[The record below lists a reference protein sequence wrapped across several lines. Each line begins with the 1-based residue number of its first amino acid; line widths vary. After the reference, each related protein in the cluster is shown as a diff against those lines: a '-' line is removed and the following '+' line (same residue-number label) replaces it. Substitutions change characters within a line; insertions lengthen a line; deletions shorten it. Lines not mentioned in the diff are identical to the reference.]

1 MTDYVTKI
9 RTENGDMPIQA
20 TALTD
25 SLNTAIENKMDSK
38 IDTAVNALNLTIN
51 TALENVDNKINTAL
65 EELDAENITGQ
76 VAVANGG
83 TGADNAAD
91 ARKNLEITPA
101 NIGAAPMI
109 LYGTDDIVDGSA
121 APDDVPIGTLYV
133 KIKSGDENV

>member
-1 MTDYVTKI
+1 MADYVTKI

-25 SLNTAIENKMDSK
+25 SLNAAIENKMDSK
-38 IDTAVNALNLTIN
+38 IN
-51 TALENVDNKINTAL
+51 TALET
-65 EELDAENITGQ
+65 LDAEKITGQ

-109 LYGTDDIVDGSA
+109 LYGTEDIVDGSA
-121 APDDVPIGTLYV
+121 APEDVPIGTLYV

>member
-1 MTDYVTKI
+1 MADYVTKI
-9 RTENGDMPIQA
+9 RTETGDMPIQA

-25 SLNTAIENKMDSK
+25 SLNYDIEDRMDRKINNAVEDIDNKIDAAIED
-38 IDTAVNALNLTIN
+38 VNTNLN
-51 TALENVDNKINTAL
+51 TALETLN
-65 EELDAENITGQ
+65 AENITGQ
-76 VAVANGG
+76 VAIVNGG

-109 LYGTDDIVDGSA
+109 LYGTEDIVDGSA
-121 APDDVPIGTLYV
+121 APEDVPVGTLYV

>member
-1 MTDYVTKI
+1 MADYVTKI

-38 IDTAVNALNLTIN
+38 IN
-51 TALENVDNKINTAL
+51 TALENIDSQIDTVIEDVYTKINTAL
-65 EELDAENITGQ
+65 ETLDAGKITGQ
-76 VAVANGG
+76 VAIVNGG

-101 NIGAAPMI
+101 NIGAAPVI

-121 APDDVPIGTLYV
+121 APEDIPIGTLYV

>member
-1 MTDYVTKI
+1 MADYVTKI
-9 RTENGDMPIQA
+9 RTETGDMPIQA
-20 TALTD
+20 AALTD
-25 SLNTAIENKMDSK
+25 ELNYEIEDKIDRKINTAVDDINTNINTIVEDINTS
-38 IDTAVNALNLTIN
+38 IN
-51 TALENVDNKINTAL
+51 TALETLN
-65 EELDAENITGQ
+65 AENITGQ
-76 VAVANGG
+76 VTLIHGG

-109 LYGTDDIVDGSA
+109 LYGTEDIVDGTA